1 MSNNLENNKKMSA
14 GVIMSIVCGVI
25 LSMGAIHMDTINWI
39 LPTIAKDL
47 AAGNSTLMVTSG
59 FFYGMMIGHVIVGP
73 LSDMIGKKKTM
84 VFGFVICI
92 VGAVIG
98 SQSTALGGLIAARL
112 LQVMVSMAAPL
123 PPMLPALSAAMPA
136 RAASPPWP

>member
-98 SQSTALGGLIAARL
+98 SQSGPPLSPSRCLCWASGSAPISAGPPSSGCRPSSAPSS
-112 LQVMVSMAAPL
+112 VSW
-123 PPMLPALSAAMPA
+123 S
-136 RAASPPWP
+136 